1 MTAKISVAFRQPV
14 PIGEDLRVVGE
25 IARDRGRLIETRGA
39 VERAADG
46 LVLAEAEG
54 TFLRMPEG
62 RRRELEQ
69 RYAGTDGAFARV
81 KAAVED
87 EERAREH
94 GRT

>member
-1 MTAKISVAFRQPV
+1 M
-14 PIGEDLRVVGE
+14 
-25 IARDRGRLIETRGA
+25 IETHGT
-39 VERAADG
+39 VQRAQDG
-46 LVLAEAEG
+46 TVLAEADA
-54 TFLRMPEG
+54 TFLRMPET

-81 KAAVED
+81 KAAVEN

>member
-1 MTAKISVAFRQPV
+1 VTAKIGVTFRQPV
-14 PIGEDLRVVGE
+14 PIGEDLRVIGE
-25 IARDRGRLIETRGA
+25 IARDRGRVIETRGTVA
-39 VERAADG
+39 LAEDG
-46 LVLAEAEG
+46 MVLAEGEA

-81 KAAVED
+81 KAAVEN
-87 EERAREH
+87 EERAGEH

>member
-1 MTAKISVAFRQPV
+1 MAVSFRQPV
-14 PIGEDLRVVGE
+14 PIGEDLRVIGE
-25 IARDRGRLIETRGA
+25 IARDRGRLIETRGT
-39 VERAADG
+39 VTRAEDG
-46 LVLAEAEG
+46 AVLAEADA